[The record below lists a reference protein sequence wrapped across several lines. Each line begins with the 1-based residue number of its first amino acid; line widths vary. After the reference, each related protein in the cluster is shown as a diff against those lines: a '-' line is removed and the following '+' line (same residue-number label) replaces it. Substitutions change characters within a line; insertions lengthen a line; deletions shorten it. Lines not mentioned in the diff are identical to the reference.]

1 MGPQL
6 HSASARGSARPG
18 ELVGVPQVSTWKIWK
33 RQAALPK
40 DGEDGCRFGSDVSCF
55 GMFWKS
61 LIFLDGH
68 IVTQNTIEHT
78 NQIKP
83 VTQPVQARLRS
94 SSTMAAIPEAGRP
107 SLCANQSYVGTA
119 CLIIMSRPWTHCT
132 CFELVS
138 V

>member
-1 MGPQL
+1 MPVPV
-6 HSASARGSARPG
+6 AAAARGTCWRPPS
-18 ELVGVPQVSTWKIWK
+18 EHLEDLEAPS
-33 RQAALPK
+33 AALPK

-61 LIFLDGH
+61 LIVLDGH
-68 IVTQNTIEHT
+68 IVMQNTIEHT

-83 VTQPVQARLRS
+83 VIQPVQARLRS

-107 SLCANQSYVGTA
+107 SLCANQSYGGTA
-119 CLIIMSRPWTHCT
+119 CLIIMSSPWTHCTYLT